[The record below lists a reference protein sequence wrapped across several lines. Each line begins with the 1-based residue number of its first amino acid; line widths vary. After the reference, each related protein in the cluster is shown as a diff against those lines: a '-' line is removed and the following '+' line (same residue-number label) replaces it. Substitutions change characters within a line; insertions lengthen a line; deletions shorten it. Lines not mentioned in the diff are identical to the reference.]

1 MNIDAQNKDLK
12 AENARLKKSV
22 EARNVDL
29 EAENKQLRDQLLSMT
44 L

>member
-1 MNIDAQNKDLK
+1 MNIEARNKDLE

-29 EAENKQLRDQLLSMT
+29 KAENKQLRDQLLSMT
-44 L
+44 T